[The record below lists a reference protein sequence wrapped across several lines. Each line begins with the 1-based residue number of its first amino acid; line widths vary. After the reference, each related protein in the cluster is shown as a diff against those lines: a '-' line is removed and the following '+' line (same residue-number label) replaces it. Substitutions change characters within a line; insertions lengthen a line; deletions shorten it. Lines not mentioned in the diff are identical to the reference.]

1 MKTTLLTPPTS
12 QTIKQL
18 DVQIS
23 NYITKIQT
31 EISNS
36 MEKFGYSA
44 HEGHDSVFAILETP
58 YVAGEKLKPYRT
70 ITVEGMSL
78 LIDTGLKLEELGFTC
93 INKDDIYP
101 TQGFDCIFVL
111 E

>member
-1 MKTTLLTPPTS
+1 MKTTLLTTPTN

-31 EISNS
+31 EISDS
-36 MEKFGYSA
+36 IEKFGYST
-44 HEGHDSVFAILETP
+44 HEGHESVFAILESA

-78 LIDTGLKLEELGFTC
+78 LIDTAQTLEELGFTC
-93 INKDDIYP
+93 VNKDDIYP